1 MMSAGHA
8 RQASAGVDHRVGVE
22 YAESDA
28 EDEDESA
35 SQSSQAAA
43 YARARSNFFLSGRG
57 YGRLRWEAVDRTCR
71 APYMLDISK
80 YQERSI
86 KVSKQ
91 PP

>member
-1 MMSAGHA
+1 MSAGHA
-8 RQASAGVDHRVGVE
+8 RQAPAEVDHRVGVE

-28 EDEDESA
+28 EDEDESP
-35 SQSSQAAA
+35 QSSQAAA

-71 APYMLDISK
+71 APYMLDMRK

-86 KVSKQ
+86 KVNKQ